1 MKTEKTEKKK
11 YQKPK
16 LIKHE
21 KLSAII
27 AAIAKSG
34 IT

>member
-1 MKTEKTEKKK
+1 MKKEKTEKKK

-16 LIKHE
+16 LVKHE

-27 AAIAKSG
+27 AAS
-34 IT
+34 TE